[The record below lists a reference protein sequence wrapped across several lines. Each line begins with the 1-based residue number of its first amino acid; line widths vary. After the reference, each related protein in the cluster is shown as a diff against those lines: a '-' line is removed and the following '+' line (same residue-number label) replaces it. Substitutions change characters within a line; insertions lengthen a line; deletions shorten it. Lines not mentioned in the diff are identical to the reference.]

1 MLDLPA
7 VPPAKLK
14 PRSNSFSH
22 PETTNFEKVGDFQLC
37 ASIIKEEDEDINGY
51 DIGNEK
57 LSGTTTTTAGSKLT
71 KSQSLSVKNATKA
84 LLQTPKKRA
93 LTLGSEDITLTSL
106 DQNMV
111 REKLKSE
118 KIDKEINTKNA
129 ETTKTA
135 IKYTPSTRLSFQG
148 VDYYKCD
155 ESRPYSGRY
164 PVVTAFTNLWSIGPI
179 VKMNI
184 IFCIVII
191 NFLENQKVLHRAKTV
206 DGSGIPKYKDRTST
220 SSLEPSFNRKT
231 ADATKNELMSRCNTE
246 KGINKFVVGK
256 DSLRQDSVDGS
267 NSELQP
273 FRQSLEH
280 SNSHSHYCCD
290 ETHVPT
296 LSHIIYQS

>member
-1 MLDLPA
+1 
-7 VPPAKLK
+7 
-14 PRSNSFSH
+14 
-22 PETTNFEKVGDFQLC
+22 
-37 ASIIKEEDEDINGY
+37 
-51 DIGNEK
+51 
-57 LSGTTTTTAGSKLT
+57 
-71 KSQSLSVKNATKA
+71 
-84 LLQTPKKRA
+84 
-93 LTLGSEDITLTSL
+93 
-106 DQNMV
+106 
-111 REKLKSE
+111 
-118 KIDKEINTKNA
+118 
-129 ETTKTA
+129 
-135 IKYTPSTRLSFQG
+135 
-148 VDYYKCD
+148 
-155 ESRPYSGRY
+155 
-164 PVVTAFTNLWSIGPI
+164 
-179 VKMNI
+179 MNI

-191 NFLENQKVLHRAKTV
+191 NFLENQKVFHRAKTV